1 MNNDSKAIAGLNCWT
16 SYAIVGALF
25 SFEIITFPTTLPS
38 FEDAIFDSKLE
49 SVGPTLSRLL
59 CALRRNICVKYDI
72 APLLRYSCASGLI
85 TCMNE
90 INIT

>member
-1 MNNDSKAIAGLNCWT
+1 MNNDSKAIAGLYCWT
-16 SYAIVGALF
+16 SYA
-25 SFEIITFPTTLPS
+25 FPTMLPS
-38 FEDAIFDSKLE
+38 FEDAIFYSKLE

-72 APLLRYSCASGLI
+72 APSLRYSCASGLI